1 MENYHL
7 NWDNH
12 QINISLAF
20 RSLRKDEH
28 FNDVILA
35 CENRQFQ
42 AHKVVL
48 SASSTFFEQILKSHK
63 HPSPLIYLKDVEA
76 KNMELLLDYMYSG
89 ELSLKQD
96 ELENF
101 LKTGQE
107 LGVKGLAIISGNEEN
122 SGPQN
127 EVSPCGDNEF
137 FHKLAKESPIPEAS
151 SLWESV
157 KMSSLPTNSLLV
169 EEQSTK
175 CGNSE
180 TLVKSEEFDV
190 APNYQIEE
198 WKDLKNYV
206 VVQKG
211 QSGGSNQGRAKSL
224 YKCSLCE
231 KIMNQP
237 EAMMIH
243 IESKHFR
250 DALTHSCQECEKTF
264 ETRAIMNWHK
274 QREHKIKSEN
284 I

>member
-1 MENYHL
+1 
-7 NWDNH
+7 
-12 QINISLAF
+12 
-20 RSLRKDEH
+20 
-28 FNDVILA
+28 
-35 CENRQFQ
+35 
-42 AHKVVL
+42 
-48 SASSTFFEQILKSHK
+48 LKSHK
-63 HPSPLIYLKDVEA
+63 HPSPLVYLKDVEA

-89 ELSLKQD
+89 ELMLKQD

-107 LGVKGLAIISGNEEN
+107 LGVKGLAVISGNKEN
-122 SGPQN
+122 SNTQN
-127 EVSPCGDNEF
+127 EANPCRDNELF
-137 FHKLAKESPIPEAS
+137 QKLAKESPIPEAS
-151 SLWESV
+151 FLWETV
-157 KMSSLPTNSLLV
+157 KMSSPVKMSGLTTNSLLV

-175 CGNSE
+175 CGDSQ

-190 APNYQIEE
+190 APNCQIDE

-211 QSGGSNQGRAKSL
+211 KSGGSNQRRAKSL

-231 KIMNQP
+231 KIMNHI

-250 DALTHSCQECEKTF
+250 DALTHTCQVCGKTF

-274 QREHKIKSEN
+274 QKEHKSKSEN